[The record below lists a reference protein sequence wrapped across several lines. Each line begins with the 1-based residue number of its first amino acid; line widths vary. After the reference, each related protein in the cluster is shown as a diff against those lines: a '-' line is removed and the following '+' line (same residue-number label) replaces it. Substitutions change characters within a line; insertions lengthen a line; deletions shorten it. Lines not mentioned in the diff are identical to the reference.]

1 MKRMA
6 NIFKSWQEE
15 QGNEELTAFLQEWFN
30 DQSYVIGHTSG
41 STGKPKEMQLSKEDM
56 RASARLTNEYF
67 GICEESVLLLCLSV
81 SYIAGKMMVVRALE
95 AGADLIIADVSSRPL
110 RNIEHREIDLVAMVP
125 MQVEETLKHPKEQAT
140 LAEIKHLLIGGAS
153 VSPHLE
159 RGLKGLPTVSYATY
173 GMTETVSHIALRR
186 LNCDPCYLAL
196 GKVCFSTDERDC
208 LVIEAPHLK
217 EKIFVTNDMV
227 ELVNQYSFKW
237 LGRYD
242 QVINSGGLKF
252 FPELIERKIA
262 INISRRYF
270 ISSQADERLGERI
283 VLVIEGNPLAPRAL
297 DQLQKKLKALLS
309 DYEQPKAILF
319 LPHFHETSSGKVI
332 RLL

>member
-1 MKRMA
+1 MKRRA

-41 STGKPKEMQLSKEDM
+41 STGQPKEMQLSKEDM

-67 GICEESVLLLCLSV
+67 GICEKSVLLLCLSV

-110 RNIEHREIDLVAMVP
+110 RNIENQEIDLVAMVP

-159 RGLKGLPTVSYATY
+159 QGLKELSTVSYATY

-186 LNCDPCYLAL
+186 LNCDPCYSAL

-208 LVIEAPHLK
+208 LVVEAPHLK

-270 ISSQADERLGERI
+270 ISSQVDERLGERI

-297 DQLQKKLKALLS
+297 EQLQKNLKTLLT